1 MNISSSDILKNISNK
16 NEIKNIS
23 SKKIVQTDA
32 KTQVPMGAQVKD
44 KSIKTLL
51 DSLFKDL
58 SLNLKT
64 KDSVLKILQDKSAT
78 KDIKETSSN
87 LKSIIA
93 DLKNDKTLLKSTKI
107 LDKLILDMK
116 NIDAK
121 ALQQQIKQSGLFLES
136 KLLNLDK
143 KQSLLP
149 KSIVETLHSLKNI
162 IINNKSKINVATI
175 DKVLNAKTANKDFIN
190 NIKQII
196 TDSKISKNQAV
207 IDTVVKLENLA
218 LKSQVIE
225 SKITNEFP
233 LKHLDIKANMKNI
246 TAVLS
251 KIAVLKPKI
260 KEIIT
265 QINQD
270 ISKIQNTPN
279 LNKTEFLKLNISQN
293 LQRAVNLIK
302 SDLLIQEPK
311 SDVHVEISKLVQFLK
326 EDMKIKIANKQI
338 VPNQQLQASPN
349 PKNEI
354 LYDIKANLLQLK
366 DELSKTSSPNKNDTL
381 NKIDKVLTSINYYQ
395 LASFS
400 SGSNILY
407 LPLLWDGLDEGQ
419 ISIKKLKQKRFF
431 CEINLKL
438 KDYGKIDLLIMLFDK
453 ININISIFTKSDE
466 FLHRVNE
473 NLLVLKQG
481 INSLGLIPTNIYMYD
496 SLKDNKIKRD
506 TKSYVNSEQIGE
518 GVNIHV

>member
-1 MNISSSDILKNISNK
+1 MNISSNDILKNISSK
-16 NEIKNIS
+16 NEIKNIL
-23 SKKIVQTDA
+23 SKEINQTDV
-32 KTQVPMGAQVKD
+32 KTKVPISVQVKD
-44 KSIKTLL
+44 ESIKTLL

-64 KDSVLKILQDKSAT
+64 KDNVLKILQDKSAA

-93 DLKNDKTLLKSTKI
+93 DLKNDKTLLKSTNI
-107 LDKLILDMK
+107 LDKLILDIK

-121 ALQQQIKQSGLFLES
+121 TLGQQIKQSGLFLES

-162 IINNKSKINVATI
+162 IIDSKTKINAATI

-190 NIKQII
+190 DIKQII
-196 TDSKISKNQAV
+196 SDSKISKNQANV
-207 IDTVVKLENLA
+207 DTVAKLENLV
-218 LKSQVIE
+218 LKSRVIE
-225 SKITNEFP
+225 SKIINEFP
-233 LKHLDIKANMKNI
+233 LKHLDIKVNMKNI
-246 TAVLS
+246 SAVLS

-260 KEIIT
+260 EEIVT
-265 QINQD
+265 QISQD

-279 LNKTEFLKLNISQN
+279 LNKTEFLKLNISEK
-293 LQRAVNLIK
+293 LQRVVNLIK
-302 SDLLIQEPK
+302 SDLIMQEPK
-311 SDVHVEISKLVQFLK
+311 SGVHVEISKLTQFLK
-326 EDMKIKIANKQI
+326 DDVKTKITNKQI

-366 DELSKTSSPNKNDTL
+366 DELSKASSPTKTDTL
-381 NKIDKVLTSINYYQ
+381 NKIDKVLTSVNYYQ

-400 SGSNILY
+400 NGSNILY

-419 ISIKKLKQKRFF
+419 INIKKLKQKRFF

-453 ININISIFTKSDE
+453 ININISIFTTSDE
-466 FLHRVNE
+466 FLDRVKE

-496 SLKDNKIKRD
+496 SLKDDKIKRD
-506 TKSYVNSEQIGE
+506 TKSYVDNEQIGE

>member
-1 MNISSSDILKNISNK
+1 MNISSNDILKNISNK
-16 NEIKNIS
+16 NEIKNIL
-23 SKKIVQTDA
+23 SKEIIQTDVKA
-32 KTQVPMGAQVKD
+32 PIGAQAKD
-44 KSIKTLL
+44 ESIKTLL

-64 KDSVLKILQDKSAT
+64 KDNASKILQDKSVA

-93 DLKNDKTLLKSTKI
+93 DLKNDKTLLKSTNI
-107 LDKLILDMK
+107 LDKLILDIK

-121 ALQQQIKQSGLFLES
+121 TLQQQIKQSGLFLES

-143 KQSLLP
+143 RQSLLP
-149 KSIVETLHSLKNI
+149 KSIIQTLHSLKNI
-162 IINNKSKINVATI
+162 YKNTKINVATI
-175 DKVLNAKTANKDFIN
+175 DKVLNAKIANKDFIN
-190 NIKQII
+190 DIKQIV
-196 TDSKISKNQAV
+196 TDSKSSKNQST
-207 IDTVVKLENLA
+207 IDTVAKLENLV
-218 LKSQVIE
+218 LKSQAIE
-225 SKITNEFP
+225 SKIINEFE
-233 LKHLDIKANMKNI
+233 LKHLDIKENIKNI
-246 TAVLS
+246 STVLS
-251 KIAVLKPKI
+251 KFEALKPKI

-265 QINQD
+265 QISQD

-279 LNKTEFLKLNISQN
+279 LNKTEFLKLNISQK
-293 LQRAVNLIK
+293 LQRVVNLIK
-302 SDLLIQEPK
+302 SDLLMQEPK
-311 SDVHVEISKLVQFLK
+311 VDVHVEISKLAQFLK
-326 EDMKIKIANKQI
+326 DDVKTKITNKQI

-366 DELSKTSSPNKNDTL
+366 DELSKTSNPNKTDTL

-400 SGSNILY
+400 NGSNILY

-438 KDYGKIDLLIMLFDK
+438 KDYGRIDLLIMLFDK
-453 ININISIFTKSDE
+453 ININISIFTQSDE
-466 FLHRVNE
+466 FLHSVKE
-473 NLLVLKQG
+473 NLLFLKQG
-481 INSLGLIPTNIYMYD
+481 INSLGLIPTNIYMFD
-496 SLKDNKIKRD
+496 SLKDDKIKRD
-506 TKSYVNSEQIGE
+506 TKSYVDGEQIGE